1 MYERFCF
8 DLRAKKRRAGRFGLP
23 LAFLAFVSLS
33 LFMFLDSRVLSE
45 RLTKTAAVRTAMRLS
60 TSSSDSQ
67 TCFENVLDVGT
78 GASDAVGAARR
89 DRDATLV
96 ASARQWLGA
105 TSRRSND
112 DRRAVV
118 LRGLARWNVAPS
130 LVAPFMTTTD
140 DAALFLESER
150 AELISQRVRTVDAS
164 RDAASAIAE
173 LAEDDLAPEL
183 EDALTFLSEL
193 GSDDVLSEA
202 TSDAL
207 ESAFLWSSS
216 DDARDP
222 IDVSGYVVAGDFAL
236 ADEAILALRLCDASA
251 RLFLFLTLGVLPA
264 GCAPLAL
271 SVILAALVVL
281 SALSARAD
289 ASLTARV
296 VSRARRF
303 CHRYDPLLLL
313 RTVRLLV

>member
-33 LFMFLDSRVLSE
+33 LFMFLDSRVLSA

-118 LRGLARWNVAPS
+118 LRGLARWNVAP
-130 LVAPFMTTTD
+130 FMTTTD

-193 GSDDVLSEA
+193 GSDDVPDEA

-222 IDVSGYVVAGDFAL
+222 IDVSGYVVAGDFTL

-303 CHRYDPLLLL
+303 CRRYDPLLLL

>member
-33 LFMFLDSRVLSE
+33 LFMFLDSRVLSA

-130 LVAPFMTTTD
+130 LVAPLMTTTD
-140 DAALFLESER
+140 D
-150 AELISQRVRTVDAS
+150 
-164 RDAASAIAE
+164 AIAE

-183 EDALTFLSEL
+183 EDALAFLNEL
-193 GSDDVLSEA
+193 GSDDVPDEA

-216 DDARDP
+216 GDARDP

-281 SALSARAD
+281 STLSARAD

-303 CHRYDPLLLL
+303 CRRYDPLLLL